1 MDSTEQ
7 KPKRPIVNAACP
19 YCGNSVKFYMPL
31 KPGVLSF
38 TCPAAGCGKQFRVQV
53 TEAML
58 LQANPAAPKPQQPNP
73 QPQQPQPY
81 QQQPQPQ
88 PQAQQPQAHPKQ
100 QVHTQ
105 AQQVQSQ
112 LQQVQPKVQQ
122 AQAQPQQQVQAQQA
136 QAQQQKRSI
145 KPTDSIENW
154 TAEGKSGGRI
164 AKVVVTRTKML
175 FMKER
180 KEYDLKI
187 GVNVIGRADAMSPS
201 DIMIEDDMTVS
212 RRSVSITVEA
222 SGGSYRYWFEVLK
235 STNPVLVNG
244 KRHAVGESFVV
255 EPGTKFVLGRT
266 KLSIEL

>member
-1 MDSTEQ
+1 MDFTEQ

-58 LQANPAAPKPQQPNP
+58 LQANSAATKPQQPNP
-73 QPQQPQPY
+73 QPQQSQPH
-81 QQQPQPQ
+81 QPQPQ
-88 PQAQQPQAHPKQ
+88 PQSLSQQPQAQPKQ
-100 QVHTQ
+100 Q
-105 AQQVQSQ
+105 S
-112 LQQVQPKVQQ
+112 QPKVQQ
-122 AQAQPQQQVQAQQA
+122 AQAQSQQQVQAQQA

-154 TAEGKSGGRI
+154 TAEGKAGGRI
-164 AKVVVTRTKML
+164 AKVVVTRTKMI
-175 FMKER
+175 FMKEH

>member
-58 LQANPAAPKPQQPNP
+58 LQANSAATKPQQPNP
-73 QPQQPQPY
+73 QPQQSQPH
-81 QQQPQPQ
+81 QPQPQ
-88 PQAQQPQAHPKQ
+88 TQSLSQQPQAQPKQ
-100 QVHTQ
+100 Q
-105 AQQVQSQ
+105 S
-112 LQQVQPKVQQ
+112 QPKVQQ
-122 AQAQPQQQVQAQQA
+122 AQAQPQQQGQAQQA

-154 TAEGKSGGRI
+154 TAEGKAGGRI
-164 AKVVVTRTKML
+164 AKVVVTRTKMI
-175 FMKER
+175 FMKEH

>member
-19 YCGNSVKFYMPL
+19 YCGNSVKFYMPP

-58 LQANPAAPKPQQPNP
+58 LQANPAATKPQQPNP
-73 QPQQPQPY
+73 QPQQPKPY

-105 AQQVQSQ
+105 AQQ
-112 LQQVQPKVQQ
+112 

-145 KPTDSIENW
+145 KPTEGIENW

-164 AKVVVTRTKML
+164 AKVVVTRTKMI
-175 FMKER
+175 FMKEH

>member
-7 KPKRPIVNAACP
+7 NPKRPIVNAACP
-19 YCGNSVKFYMPL
+19 YCGNPVKFYMPL

-73 QPQQPQPY
+73 HPQQPQPY

-105 AQQVQSQ
+105 AQQ
-112 LQQVQPKVQQ
+112 
-122 AQAQPQQQVQAQQA
+122 AQAQPQQQAQSQQA

-154 TAEGKSGGRI
+154 MAEGKAGGRI
-164 AKVVVTRTKML
+164 AKVVVTRTKMI

>member
-19 YCGNSVKFYMPL
+19 YCGNSVKFYMPP

-58 LQANPAAPKPQQPNP
+58 LQANPAAPKPQQPKPQPQQPNP
-73 QPQQPQPY
+73 QPQQPKPQP
-81 QQQPQPQ
+81 QQPKPQ
-88 PQAQQPQAHPKQ
+88 PQAQQTQTQPK
-100 QVHTQ
+100 
-105 AQQVQSQ
+105 
-112 LQQVQPKVQQ
+112 QQVQPKAQQ
-122 AQAQPQQQVQAQQA
+122 AQSQQA

-154 TAEGKSGGRI
+154 MAEGKTGGRI
-164 AKVVVTRTKML
+164 AKIVVTRTKMI

>member
-58 LQANPAAPKPQQPNP
+58 LQANPAAPKPQQPKP
-73 QPQQPQPY
+73 QPQQPKPQL
-81 QQQPQPQ
+81 QQPQPQ
-88 PQAQQPQAHPKQ
+88 PQAQQTPTQPKQ
-100 QVHTQ
+100 QVQ
-105 AQQVQSQ
+105 PKAQQVQS
-112 LQQVQPKVQQ
+112 
-122 AQAQPQQQVQAQQA
+122 QQA

-154 TAEGKSGGRI
+154 MAEGKAGGRI
-164 AKVVVTRTKML
+164 AKIVVTRTKMI

>member
-19 YCGNSVKFYMPL
+19 YCGNPVKFYMPL

-58 LQANPAAPKPQQPNP
+58 LQANPAAPKPQQPKP
-73 QPQQPQPY
+73 QP
-81 QQQPQPQ
+81 QQPQPQ

-105 AQQVQSQ
+105 AQQ
-112 LQQVQPKVQQ
+112 
-122 AQAQPQQQVQAQQA
+122 AQAQSQQQVQAQQA

-154 TAEGKSGGRI
+154 TAEGKAGGRI

-175 FMKER
+175 FMKEH

>member
-73 QPQQPQPY
+73 QPQQPKPQP
-81 QQQPQPQ
+81 QQPQPQ
-88 PQAQQPQAHPKQ
+88 PQAQQTQTQPK
-100 QVHTQ
+100 
-105 AQQVQSQ
+105 
-112 LQQVQPKVQQ
+112 QQVQPKAQQ
-122 AQAQPQQQVQAQQA
+122 IQSQQA

-154 TAEGKSGGRI
+154 MAEGKAGGRI
-164 AKVVVTRTKML
+164 AKIVVTRTKMI

>member
-53 TEAML
+53 TETML
-58 LQANPAAPKPQQPNP
+58 LQANPAATKPQQPNP
-73 QPQQPQPY
+73 QPQQPK
-81 QQQPQPQ
+81 PQ

-112 LQQVQPKVQQ
+112 LQQAQAKVQQ
-122 AQAQPQQQVQAQQA
+122 VHTQPHQQAQPQQA

-154 TAEGKSGGRI
+154 TAEGKAGGRI
-164 AKVVVTRTKML
+164 AKIVVTRTKMI

>member
-1 MDSTEQ
+1 MDFTEQ

-58 LQANPAAPKPQQPNP
+58 LQANSAATKPQQPNP
-73 QPQQPQPY
+73 QPQQSQPH
-81 QQQPQPQ
+81 QPQPQ
-88 PQAQQPQAHPKQ
+88 TQSLSQQPQAQPKQ
-100 QVHTQ
+100 Q
-105 AQQVQSQ
+105 S
-112 LQQVQPKVQQ
+112 QPKAQQ

-154 TAEGKSGGRI
+154 TAEGKAGGRI
-164 AKVVVTRTKML
+164 AKVVVTRTKMI
-175 FMKER
+175 FMKEH

>member
-1 MDSTEQ
+1 MDFTEQ

-19 YCGNSVKFYMPL
+19 YCGNPVKFYMPL

-58 LQANPAAPKPQQPNP
+58 LQANSAATKPQQPNP
-73 QPQQPQPY
+73 QPQQSQPH
-81 QQQPQPQ
+81 QPQPQ
-88 PQAQQPQAHPKQ
+88 TQSLSQQPQAQPKQ
-100 QVHTQ
+100 Q
-105 AQQVQSQ
+105 S
-112 LQQVQPKVQQ
+112 QPKVQQ

-154 TAEGKSGGRI
+154 TAEGKAGGRI
-164 AKVVVTRTKML
+164 AKVVVTRTKMI
-175 FMKER
+175 FMKEH

>member
-38 TCPAAGCGKQFRVQV
+38 TCPTAGCGKQFRVQV

-58 LQANPAAPKPQQPNP
+58 LQANPAAPKPQQPKP
-73 QPQQPQPY
+73 QL
-81 QQQPQPQ
+81 QQPQPQ
-88 PQAQQPQAHPKQ
+88 PQAQQTPTQPKQ
-100 QVHTQ
+100 QVQ
-105 AQQVQSQ
+105 PKAQQVQS
-112 LQQVQPKVQQ
+112 
-122 AQAQPQQQVQAQQA
+122 QQA

-154 TAEGKSGGRI
+154 TAEGKAGGRI
-164 AKVVVTRTKML
+164 AKVVVTRTKMI

>member
-58 LQANPAAPKPQQPNP
+58 LQANSAATKPQQPKP
-73 QPQQPQPY
+73 QPQQSQPY
-81 QQQPQPQ
+81 QQQSQPQ
-88 PQAQQPQAHPKQ
+88 PQAQQPQAHPEQ

-105 AQQVQSQ
+105 A
-112 LQQVQPKVQQ
+112 QQ
-122 AQAQPQQQVQAQQA
+122 AQAQPQQQAQSQQA

-154 TAEGKSGGRI
+154 MAEGKAGGRI
-164 AKVVVTRTKML
+164 AKIVVTRTKMI

>member
-19 YCGNSVKFYMPL
+19 YCGNSVKFYMPP

-58 LQANPAAPKPQQPNP
+58 LQANPVVTKPQQPNP
-73 QPQQPQPY
+73 QPQQPKP
-81 QQQPQPQ
+81 
-88 PQAQQPQAHPKQ
+88 QPQAHPKQ

-112 LQQVQPKVQQ
+112 LQQAQAKVQQ
-122 AQAQPQQQVQAQQA
+122 VHTQPHQQAQPQQA

-154 TAEGKSGGRI
+154 TAEGKAGGRI

-175 FMKER
+175 FMKEH

>member
-38 TCPAAGCGKQFRVQV
+38 TCPTAGCGKQFRVQV

-58 LQANPAAPKPQQPNP
+58 LQANPAAPKPQQPKP
-73 QPQQPQPY
+73 QL
-81 QQQPQPQ
+81 QQPQPQ
-88 PQAQQPQAHPKQ
+88 PQAQQTQTQPKQ
-100 QVHTQ
+100 QVQ
-105 AQQVQSQ
+105 PKAQQVQS
-112 LQQVQPKVQQ
+112 
-122 AQAQPQQQVQAQQA
+122 QQA

-145 KPTDSIENW
+145 KHTDSIENW
-154 TAEGKSGGRI
+154 TAEGKAGGRI
-164 AKVVVTRTKML
+164 AKVVVTRTKMI

>member
-19 YCGNSVKFYMPL
+19 YCGNSVKFYMPP

-38 TCPAAGCGKQFRVQV
+38 TCPTAGCGKQFRVQV

-58 LQANPAAPKPQQPNP
+58 LQANPATPKPQQPNP
-73 QPQQPQPY
+73 QPQQPKPQP
-81 QQQPQPQ
+81 QQPKPQ
-88 PQAQQPQAHPKQ
+88 PQAQQTPTQPKQ
-100 QVHTQ
+100 QVQ
-105 AQQVQSQ
+105 PKAQQVQS
-112 LQQVQPKVQQ
+112 
-122 AQAQPQQQVQAQQA
+122 QQA

-154 TAEGKSGGRI
+154 MAEGKTGGRI
-164 AKVVVTRTKML
+164 AKIVVTRTKMI

>member
-58 LQANPAAPKPQQPNP
+58 LQANPAATKPQQPNP
-73 QPQQPQPY
+73 QPQQPK
-81 QQQPQPQ
+81 PQ

-112 LQQVQPKVQQ
+112 LQQAQAKVQQ
-122 AQAQPQQQVQAQQA
+122 VHTQPQQQAQPQQA

-154 TAEGKSGGRI
+154 TAEGKAGGRI
-164 AKVVVTRTKML
+164 AKVVVTRTKMI

>member
-1 MDSTEQ
+1 MDFTEQ

-19 YCGNSVKFYMPL
+19 YCGNPVKFYMPL

-58 LQANPAAPKPQQPNP
+58 LQANSAATKPQQPNP
-73 QPQQPQPY
+73 QPQQSQPH
-81 QQQPQPQ
+81 QPQPQ
-88 PQAQQPQAHPKQ
+88 TQSLSQQPQAQPKQ
-100 QVHTQ
+100 QSQ
-105 AQQVQSQ
+105 PKAQQ
-112 LQQVQPKVQQ
+112 
-122 AQAQPQQQVQAQQA
+122 AHAQPQQQVQAQQA

-154 TAEGKSGGRI
+154 TAEGKAGGRI
-164 AKVVVTRTKML
+164 AKVVVTRTKMI
-175 FMKER
+175 FMKEH

-244 KRHAVGESFVV
+244 KCHAVGESFVV

>member
-19 YCGNSVKFYMPL
+19 YCGNSVKFYMPP

-58 LQANPAAPKPQQPNP
+58 LQANPVATKPQQPNP
-73 QPQQPQPY
+73 QPQQPK
-81 QQQPQPQ
+81 PQ

-112 LQQVQPKVQQ
+112 LQQAQAKVQQ
-122 AQAQPQQQVQAQQA
+122 VHTQPHQQAQPQQA

-154 TAEGKSGGRI
+154 TAEGKAGGRI
-164 AKVVVTRTKML
+164 AKVVVTRTKMI
-175 FMKER
+175 FMKEH

>member
-38 TCPAAGCGKQFRVQV
+38 TCPTAGCGKQFRVQV

-58 LQANPAAPKPQQPNP
+58 LQANLAAPKPQQPKP
-73 QPQQPQPY
+73 QPQQPKPQL
-81 QQQPQPQ
+81 QQPQPQ
-88 PQAQQPQAHPKQ
+88 PQAQQTPTQPKQ
-100 QVHTQ
+100 QVQ
-105 AQQVQSQ
+105 PKAQQVQS
-112 LQQVQPKVQQ
+112 
-122 AQAQPQQQVQAQQA
+122 QQA

-154 TAEGKSGGRI
+154 MAEGKAGGRI
-164 AKVVVTRTKML
+164 AKIVVTRTKMI

>member
-19 YCGNSVKFYMPL
+19 YCGNSVKFYMPP

-58 LQANPAAPKPQQPNP
+58 LQANPVATKPQQPNP
-73 QPQQPQPY
+73 QPQQPK
-81 QQQPQPQ
+81 PQ

-112 LQQVQPKVQQ
+112 LQQAQAKVQQ
-122 AQAQPQQQVQAQQA
+122 VHAQPQQQAQPQQA

-154 TAEGKSGGRI
+154 TAEGKAGGRI
-164 AKVVVTRTKML
+164 AKVVVTRTKMI
-175 FMKER
+175 FMKEH

>member
-73 QPQQPQPY
+73 HQQQPQPY

-105 AQQVQSQ
+105 AQQ
-112 LQQVQPKVQQ
+112 
-122 AQAQPQQQVQAQQA
+122 AQAQSQQQVQAQQA

-145 KPTDSIENW
+145 KPTEGIENW
-154 TAEGKSGGRI
+154 TAEGKAGGRI
-164 AKVVVTRTKML
+164 AKVVVTRTKMI
-175 FMKER
+175 FMKEH

>member
-38 TCPAAGCGKQFRVQV
+38 TCPTAGCGKQFRVQV

-58 LQANPAAPKPQQPNP
+58 LQANSAATKPQQPKP
-73 QPQQPQPY
+73 QPQQSQPY
-81 QQQPQPQ
+81 QQQSQPQ
-88 PQAQQPQAHPKQ
+88 PQAQQPQAHPEQ

-105 AQQVQSQ
+105 A
-112 LQQVQPKVQQ
+112 QQ
-122 AQAQPQQQVQAQQA
+122 AQAQPQQQVQS
-136 QAQQQKRSI
+136 QQQKRSI

-154 TAEGKSGGRI
+154 MAEGKAGGRI
-164 AKVVVTRTKML
+164 AKIVVTRTKMI

>member
-58 LQANPAAPKPQQPNP
+58 LQANPAATKPQQPKP

-88 PQAQQPQAHPKQ
+88 PQAHPKQ

-105 AQQVQSQ
+105 AQQAQA
-112 LQQVQPKVQQ
+112 QQ
-122 AQAQPQQQVQAQQA
+122 AQAQSQQQVQAQQA

-145 KPTDSIENW
+145 KPTEGIENW
-154 TAEGKSGGRI
+154 TAEGKAGGRI
-164 AKVVVTRTKML
+164 AKVVVTRTKMI

>member
-58 LQANPAAPKPQQPNP
+58 LQANPAATKPQQPKP
-73 QPQQPQPY
+73 QPQQSQPY
-81 QQQPQPQ
+81 QQQSQPQ
-88 PQAQQPQAHPKQ
+88 PQAQQPQAHPEQ

-105 AQQVQSQ
+105 
-112 LQQVQPKVQQ
+112 VQQ
-122 AQAQPQQQVQAQQA
+122 AQAQPQQQAQSQQA

-145 KPTDSIENW
+145 KPTEGIENW
-154 TAEGKSGGRI
+154 TAEGKAGGRI
-164 AKVVVTRTKML
+164 AKVVVTRTKMI
-175 FMKER
+175 FMKEH

>member
-7 KPKRPIVNAACP
+7 KTKRPIVNAACP

-58 LQANPAAPKPQQPNP
+58 LQANPAATKPQQPKP

-105 AQQVQSQ
+105 AQQVQ
-112 LQQVQPKVQQ
+112 
-122 AQAQPQQQVQAQQA
+122 AQPQQQVQAQQA

-154 TAEGKSGGRI
+154 TAEGKAGGRI
-164 AKVVVTRTKML
+164 AKVVVTRTKMI

>member
-19 YCGNSVKFYMPL
+19 YCGNPVKFYMPL

-58 LQANPAAPKPQQPNP
+58 LQANPAAPKPQQPKP
-73 QPQQPQPY
+73 QP
-81 QQQPQPQ
+81 QQPQPQ

-105 AQQVQSQ
+105 AQQ
-112 LQQVQPKVQQ
+112 
-122 AQAQPQQQVQAQQA
+122 AQAQPQQQAQSQQA

-154 TAEGKSGGRI
+154 TAEGKAGGRI

-175 FMKER
+175 FMKEH

>member
-7 KPKRPIVNAACP
+7 KTKRPIVNAACP

-38 TCPAAGCGKQFRVQV
+38 TCPTAGCGKQFRVQV

-58 LQANPAAPKPQQPNP
+58 LQANPATPKPQQPKP
-73 QPQQPQPY
+73 QPQQPKPQL
-81 QQQPQPQ
+81 QQPQPQ
-88 PQAQQPQAHPKQ
+88 PQAQQTPTQPKQ
-100 QVHTQ
+100 QVQ
-105 AQQVQSQ
+105 PKAQQVQS
-112 LQQVQPKVQQ
+112 
-122 AQAQPQQQVQAQQA
+122 QQA

-154 TAEGKSGGRI
+154 TSEGKTGGRI
-164 AKVVVTRTKML
+164 AKIVVTRTKML

>member
-58 LQANPAAPKPQQPNP
+58 LQANSAATKPQQPKP
-73 QPQQPQPY
+73 QPQQSQPY

-105 AQQVQSQ
+105 AQQ
-112 LQQVQPKVQQ
+112 
-122 AQAQPQQQVQAQQA
+122 AQAQPQQQAQSQQA

-145 KPTDSIENW
+145 KPTEGIENW
-154 TAEGKSGGRI
+154 TAEGKAGGRI
-164 AKVVVTRTKML
+164 AKVVVTRTKMI

>member
-38 TCPAAGCGKQFRVQV
+38 TCPTAGCGKQFRVQV

-58 LQANPAAPKPQQPNP
+58 LQANPAAPKPQQPKP
-73 QPQQPQPY
+73 QPQQPKPQL
-81 QQQPQPQ
+81 QQPQPQ
-88 PQAQQPQAHPKQ
+88 PQAQQTQAQPKQ
-100 QVHTQ
+100 QVLPK
-105 AQQVQSQ
+105 AQQVQS
-112 LQQVQPKVQQ
+112 
-122 AQAQPQQQVQAQQA
+122 QQA

-154 TAEGKSGGRI
+154 MAEGKAGGRI
-164 AKVVVTRTKML
+164 AKIIVTRTKMV

>member
-19 YCGNSVKFYMPL
+19 YCGNSVKFYMPP

-38 TCPAAGCGKQFRVQV
+38 TCPTAGCGKQFRVQV

-58 LQANPAAPKPQQPNP
+58 LQANPATPKPQQPNP
-73 QPQQPQPY
+73 QPQQPKPQP
-81 QQQPQPQ
+81 QQPKPQ
-88 PQAQQPQAHPKQ
+88 PQAQQTPTQPKQ
-100 QVHTQ
+100 QVQ
-105 AQQVQSQ
+105 PKAQQVQS
-112 LQQVQPKVQQ
+112 
-122 AQAQPQQQVQAQQA
+122 QQA

-154 TAEGKSGGRI
+154 MAEGKAGGRI
-164 AKVVVTRTKML
+164 AKIVVTRTKMI

>member
-19 YCGNSVKFYMPL
+19 YCGNPVKFYMPL

-58 LQANPAAPKPQQPNP
+58 LQANPAATKPQQPNP
-73 QPQQPQPY
+73 QPQQPK
-81 QQQPQPQ
+81 PQ
-88 PQAQQPQAHPKQ
+88 PQAQQPQAQPKQ
-100 QVHTQ
+100 Q
-105 AQQVQSQ
+105 S
-112 LQQVQPKVQQ
+112 QPKVQQ

-154 TAEGKSGGRI
+154 TAEGKAGGRI
-164 AKVVVTRTKML
+164 AKVVVTRTKMI
-175 FMKER
+175 FMKEH

>member
-19 YCGNSVKFYMPL
+19 YCGNSIKFYMPL

-58 LQANPAAPKPQQPNP
+58 LQANSAATKPQQPKP

-105 AQQVQSQ
+105 AQQ
-112 LQQVQPKVQQ
+112 
-122 AQAQPQQQVQAQQA
+122 AQAQSQQQVQAQQA

-154 TAEGKSGGRI
+154 TAEGKAGGRI
-164 AKVVVTRTKML
+164 AKVVVTRTKMI

>member
-38 TCPAAGCGKQFRVQV
+38 TCPTAGCGKQFRVQV

-58 LQANPAAPKPQQPNP
+58 LQANPATPKPQQPNP
-73 QPQQPQPY
+73 QPQQPKPQP
-81 QQQPQPQ
+81 QQPKPQPQQPKPQ
-88 PQAQQPQAHPKQ
+88 PQAQQTPTQPKQ
-100 QVHTQ
+100 QVQ
-105 AQQVQSQ
+105 PKAQQVQS
-112 LQQVQPKVQQ
+112 
-122 AQAQPQQQVQAQQA
+122 QQA

-154 TAEGKSGGRI
+154 MAEGKAGGRI
-164 AKVVVTRTKML
+164 AKIVVTRTKMI

>member
-58 LQANPAAPKPQQPNP
+58 LQANPAATKPQQPKP

-105 AQQVQSQ
+105 AQQ
-112 LQQVQPKVQQ
+112 
-122 AQAQPQQQVQAQQA
+122 AQAQSQQQVQSQQA

-145 KPTDSIENW
+145 KPTEGIENW

-164 AKVVVTRTKML
+164 AKVVVTRTKMI
-175 FMKER
+175 FMKEH

>member
-19 YCGNSVKFYMPL
+19 YCGNPVKFYMPL

-58 LQANPAAPKPQQPNP
+58 LQANPAATKPQQPNP
-73 QPQQPQPY
+73 H

-105 AQQVQSQ
+105 AQQ
-112 LQQVQPKVQQ
+112 

-136 QAQQQKRSI
+136 QVQQQKRSI
-145 KPTDSIENW
+145 KPTEGIENW
-154 TAEGKSGGRI
+154 TAEGKAGGRI
-164 AKVVVTRTKML
+164 AKVVVTRTKMI
-175 FMKER
+175 FMKEH

>member
-58 LQANPAAPKPQQPNP
+58 LQANPAATKPQQPKP
-73 QPQQPQPY
+73 QP
-81 QQQPQPQ
+81 QQPQPQ

-105 AQQVQSQ
+105 AQQ
-112 LQQVQPKVQQ
+112 
-122 AQAQPQQQVQAQQA
+122 AQAQSQQQVQAQQA

-154 TAEGKSGGRI
+154 MAEGKAGGRI
-164 AKVVVTRTKML
+164 AKIVVTRTKMI
-175 FMKER
+175 FMKEH

-255 EPGTKFVLGRT
+255 EPGTK
-266 KLSIEL
+266 LSIEL

>member
-19 YCGNSVKFYMPL
+19 YCGNPVKFYMPL

-58 LQANPAAPKPQQPNP
+58 LQANSAATKPQQPNP
-73 QPQQPQPY
+73 QPQQSQPH
-81 QQQPQPQ
+81 QPQPQ
-88 PQAQQPQAHPKQ
+88 TQSLSQQPQAHPKQ

-105 AQQVQSQ
+105 A
-112 LQQVQPKVQQ
+112 QQ

-154 TAEGKSGGRI
+154 TAEGKAGGRI
-164 AKVVVTRTKML
+164 AKVVVTRTKMI
-175 FMKER
+175 FMKEH

>member
-1 MDSTEQ
+1 MDFTEQ

-58 LQANPAAPKPQQPNP
+58 LQANSAATKPQQPNP
-73 QPQQPQPY
+73 QPQQSQPH
-81 QQQPQPQ
+81 QPQPQ
-88 PQAQQPQAHPKQ
+88 TQSLSQQPQAQPKQ
-100 QVHTQ
+100 Q
-105 AQQVQSQ
+105 S
-112 LQQVQPKVQQ
+112 QPKAQQ

-154 TAEGKSGGRI
+154 TAEGKAGGRI
-164 AKVVVTRTKML
+164 AKVVVTRTKMI
-175 FMKER
+175 FMKEH

-235 STNPVLVNG
+235 STNPVFVNG